1 MYRSQQIIT
10 SNIAW
15 NIICSTRAIIANK
28 DKIFVLG
35 LIDQMI
41 SKMNIE
47 KLKND
52 KTNLFLDLEMPKDS
66 CLGSLKKAYEKED
79 KIAYKGF

>member
-1 MYRSQQIIT
+1 
-10 SNIAW
+10 
-15 NIICSTRAIIANK
+15 
-28 DKIFVLG
+28 
-35 LIDQMI
+35 MI

-79 KIAYKGF
+79 YQKLITPNLFCRHDRTTQF

>member
-1 MYRSQQIIT
+1 
-10 SNIAW
+10 
-15 NIICSTRAIIANK
+15 
-28 DKIFVLG
+28 
-35 LIDQMI
+35 MI

>member
-1 MYRSQQIIT
+1 M
-10 SNIAW
+10 
-15 NIICSTRAIIANK
+15 ST
-28 DKIFVLG
+28 